1 MFFERV
7 TELCQRKG
15 ISLST
20 AAREIGL
27 SNSAITY
34 WKRGAVPKA
43 STVQKLADYFGVTV
57 DYLLGNTESSLIF
70 RSSHTAPIAFD
81 EKKIMEVAGIDP
93 LDELDVEFIGDYQ
106 KLSEEEKKTVREI
119 ARFVLQ
125 RDAERQ
131 KKEPPQD

>member
-70 RSSHTAPIAFD
+70 RPSHKVPVAFD
-81 EKKIMEVAGIDP
+81 EKKIMESAGIDP
-93 LDELDVEFIGDYQ
+93 LDEIDIGFYGAYSE
-106 KLSEEEKKTVREI
+106 LSEDDKETIRQMVEVMRE
-119 ARFVLQ
+119 R
-125 RDAERQ
+125 R
-131 KKEPPQD
+131 KKEKPPQD